1 MEKATAFNV
10 LAPATPILRV
20 ADLRAAIE
28 YYTERLGF
36 KLNWDHSSGFASI
49 GREHCN
55 LFLCQGDQGHAG
67 SWLYVGVG
75 DVGPMEAEF
84 AAKGARIRQTA
95 TNFPWAR
102 EMQVED
108 LDGNVLRFGSEPL
121 KSEPFGEF
129 LGMEGRLGPVSSS

>member
-1 MEKATAFNV
+1 MATPQAYNV
-10 LAPATPILRV
+10 LGPATPILRV

-36 KLNWDHSSGFASI
+36 KLNWEHSSGFASM

-67 SWLYVGVG
+67 SWVYVGVG

-84 AAKGARIRQTA
+84 AAKGAKIRQGA

-108 LDGNVLRFGSEPL
+108 LDGNVVRFASAPL

-129 LGMEGRLGPVSSS
+129 LGMNGRLGPVSTT